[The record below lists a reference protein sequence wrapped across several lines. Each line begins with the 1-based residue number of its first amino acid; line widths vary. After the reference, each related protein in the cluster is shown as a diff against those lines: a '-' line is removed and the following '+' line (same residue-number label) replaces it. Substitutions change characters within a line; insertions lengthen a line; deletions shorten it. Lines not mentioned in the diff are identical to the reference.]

1 MIPGFRFKQFTIS
14 DAQCG
19 MKLSSDAVLLGAY
32 AEAPQMGHILDIGCG
47 CGILALMIAQKSRD
61 SHIDAIDVDEDAC
74 TATTFNIANSPW
86 KHKIRVHHC
95 SLVEFC
101 TLSDMSYDCIIS
113 NPPYFHNQ
121 LKSGDDKISLA
132 KHTADLNYDSLCSA
146 VSLLLKEAGLF
157 WVILPATAGS
167 EFLYAAL
174 HNGLFCKK
182 AVYISHTI
190 ESDAVRVIFCFSKDI
205 IMKVET
211 EHLII
216 KDKNMNYTS
225 EYKSLTE
232 DFYLDEGDFI
242 ESD

>member
-32 AEAPQMGHILDIGCG
+32 AQPPQTGHILDIGCG
-47 CGILALMIAQKSRD
+47 CGILALMMAQQSRAA
-61 SHIDAIDVDEDAC
+61 HIDAIDVDEDAC
-74 TATTFNIANSPW
+74 TAATFNTANSPW
-86 KHKIRVHHC
+86 KHRIRVHHC

-132 KHTADLNYDSLCSA
+132 KHTADLNYDSLCCA
-146 VSLLLKEAGLF
+146 VSLLLKDTGLF
-157 WVILPATAGS
+157 WVILPAYMRQ

-174 HNGLFCKK
+174 GKGLFCKK
-182 AVYISHTI
+182 LIHISHTV
-190 ESDAVRVIFCFSKDI
+190 ESTAVRVILCLSKKI

-211 EHLII
+211 EHLFI
-216 KDKNMNYTS
+216 KDKNNRFTS
-225 EYKSLTE
+225 EYKFLTR
-232 DFYLDEGDFI
+232 DYYLDMGNFI